1 MRLESEEFGNIRINF
16 SPCITVWVFGRV
28 GFSLAWIRLVKYGA
42 EAWKKSPWLQYLR
55 AGVRIRVRVGPAV
68 RSRGQRAVRK
78 LVGLRRTPMLAM
90 RRQGAFRIECQGRA
104 LSACIGSPTPG
115 STCGR
120 VFSPFA
126 WKGGARN
133 RLRPLCFP
141 GRSPSAWESG
151 FRAISRIARV
161 AALPPRCPHR
171 LRFLADKKSKIRAC
185 ANECVPLLYLLATRT
200 WLSW

>member
-1 MRLESEEFGNIRINF
+1 M
-16 SPCITVWVFGRV
+16 
-28 GFSLAWIRLVKYGA
+28 
-42 EAWKKSPWLQYLR
+42 
-55 AGVRIRVRVGPAV
+55 
-68 RSRGQRAVRK
+68 VRK
-78 LVGLRRTPMLAM
+78 LGKNYHGCSVPSWDAHPRCASVLPCVHAVGEQRGSLSACGERPCSPCGDRGRFASS
-90 RRQGAFRIECQGRA
+90 AKGRA

-171 LRFLADKKSKIRAC
+171 PCFLADKKSKIRAC
-185 ANECVPLLYLLATRT
+185 ANECVPLLYFLATRT